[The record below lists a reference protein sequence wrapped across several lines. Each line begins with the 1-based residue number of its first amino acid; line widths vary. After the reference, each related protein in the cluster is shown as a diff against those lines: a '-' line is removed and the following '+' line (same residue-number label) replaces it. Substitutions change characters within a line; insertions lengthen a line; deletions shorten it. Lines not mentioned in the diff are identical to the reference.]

1 MRQPFHP
8 GIHVLLAGQ
17 RRSAERGPV
26 DHHDVI
32 AARLLRLASI
42 HIVSRL
48 DLCRLAGESV
58 QSGRDA
64 SGVASD
70 GLELGVLTV
79 GAIREAGR
87 GGEDGV
93 EGGALGPSSQ
103 VGPAIVIGLETG
115 PAKLG

>member
-1 MRQPFHP
+1 MSQPP
-8 GIHVLLAGQ
+8 DT
-17 RRSAERGPV
+17 S
-26 DHHDVI
+26 DVPSSFI
-32 AARLLRLASI
+32 RMSS
-42 HIVSRL
+42 SRL
-48 DLCRLAGESV
+48 DLCRSAGESV

-64 SGVASD
+64 SGVAS
-70 GLELGVLTV
+70 GGMELRVLPV
-79 GAIREAGR
+79 GALCEAGR